1 MQIDNNKKQLDQAFE
16 NITQMLGE
24 KIKFDKELREYL
36 ETIKVQNIE
45 ET

>member
-24 KIKFDKELREYL
+24 KIKFDKELRECI
-36 ETIKVQNIE
+36 EKIKIQNIE
-45 ET
+45 GP